1 MKTITQTIATFF
13 VATFM
18 SLTSI
23 GQDIDLVQG
32 LNYAYDPIDAQGV
45 LSIDY
50 IDICNNGSDAADPF
64 DVTVYLY
71 DESTQDTYFIGT
83 ERLSNGLSGNTC
95 VSIENW
101 DINVNNTSGIPAGTY
116 RVGVWVDSDE
126 EISETDED
134 NNTGLMTGDNTYDPS
149 TSNLEELDKTADF
162 TIYPNP
168 ASEFIHLKPVSTANI
183 TSSVSIVD
191 LNGRVVQTLNTQEIA
206 KDQATTLN
214 LSTLDKGV
222 YMLRFATN
230 KGRYSEKIIIE

>member
-1 MKTITQTIATFF
+1 MATLF
-13 VATFM
+13 VASFM

-50 IDICNNGSDAADPF
+50 IDICNNGSDAAGPF

-71 DESTQDTYFIGT
+71 DENTQDVYFIGT
-83 ERLSNGLSGNTC
+83 ERLTSGLSGNTC
-95 VSIENW
+95 ISIENW

-116 RVGVWVDSDE
+116 RAGVWVDSDE

-134 NNTGLMTGDNTYDPS
+134 NNTGLMTGDNSYDPS
-149 TSNLEELDKTADF
+149 TSNLKELDNSSDF

-168 ASEFIHLKPVSTANI
+168 SSSYIHLKPLSSVTIA
-183 TSSVSIVD
+183 SSVSIVD
-191 LNGRVVQTLNTQEIA
+191 LNGRVFKTQDVQEVTQDHEI
-206 KDQATTLN
+206 TFN
-214 LSTLDKGV
+214 ISTLDKGV
-222 YMLRFATN
+222 YMLRFETN
-230 KGRYSEKIIIE
+230 EGLYSEKIVVE